1 MSASRLASAVST
13 SFALTLTTSIP
24 TQHPAPLLTPLTP
37 RAWHPSPNKTMADD
51 AAPIG
56 PSAIHSTT
64 DVFLVTGPLL
74 WPAALVLYLTVA
86 DVNRRAA
93 GNTGSFLYDLIVL
106 TVIGFGGG
114 IINPVLLADN
124 KFFPFPIGS
133 DIVIPCVAAAY
144 VEGKRGRGTKRLCAV
159 CCVLC
164 AV

>member
-1 MSASRLASAVST
+1 
-13 SFALTLTTSIP
+13 
-24 TQHPAPLLTPLTP
+24 
-37 RAWHPSPNKTMADD
+37 MADD
-51 AAPIG
+51 AAPVG
-56 PSAIHSTT
+56 TSAIHSATNAC
-64 DVFLVTGPLL
+64 LLAGPYL
-74 WPAALVLYLTVA
+74 WPAGLVLYLTVA

-133 DIVIPCVAAAY
+133 DFVIPCVAAAY
-144 VEGKRGRGTKRLCAV
+144 VEGKRGMGTIRTLLCAV

>member
-1 MSASRLASAVST
+1 
-13 SFALTLTTSIP
+13 
-24 TQHPAPLLTPLTP
+24 
-37 RAWHPSPNKTMADD
+37 MADD
-51 AAPIG
+51 AAPVG
-56 PSAIHSTT
+56 TSAIHSTT
-64 DVFLVTGPLL
+64 NACLLAGPLL
-74 WPAALVLYLTVA
+74 WPAGLVLYLTVT

-133 DIVIPCVAAAY
+133 DFVIPASPQRTS
-144 VEGKRGRGTKRLCAV
+144 KGRGGWEQYAL

-164 AV
+164 AVAVCCVMRDL